1 MINFQSIRECYHFR
15 DCIVK
20 HHSEYSKE
28 HNIDMDT
35 LAKRLIEARE
45 TAGLS
50 QAKLAKLAGVK
61 QSVIGMLETGARKKS
76 SYIPVFA
83 KLLKVSA
90 LWLAEGRGDKYD
102 ISNLPAGSKIYIL
115 TDEEK
120 DIQEIFDSILEMKK
134 GSVKNL
140 KSLGF
145 NANVDQ
151 SEPKNGTEHSN
162 GTE

>member
-1 MINFQSIRECYHFR
+1 
-15 DCIVK
+15 
-20 HHSEYSKE
+20 
-28 HNIDMDT
+28 
-35 LAKRLIEARE
+35 
-45 TAGLS
+45 
-50 QAKLAKLAGVK
+50 
-61 QSVIGMLETGARKKS
+61 
-76 SYIPVFA
+76 
-83 KLLKVSA
+83 
-90 LWLAEGRGDKYD
+90 
-102 ISNLPAGSKIYIL
+102 LPAGSKIYIL

-140 KSLGF
+140 KSFGF

>member
-1 MINFQSIRECYHFR
+1 MINFQSINQYYHFCDR
-15 DCIVK
+15 HVN
-20 HHSEYSKE
+20 HHSVFVKG

-90 LWLAEGRGDKYD
+90 LWLAEG
-102 ISNLPAGSKIYIL
+102 
-115 TDEEK
+115 
-120 DIQEIFDSILEMKK
+120 
-134 GSVKNL
+134 
-140 KSLGF
+140 
-145 NANVDQ
+145 
-151 SEPKNGTEHSN
+151 
-162 GTE
+162 